1 MGWIIASLF
10 FYYCAYLTIAETTGI
25 GDEKPLV
32 LLFFLV
38 VATILLIVFIRKT
51 VNSVREKRR
60 DEEEEARKKEKEE
73 QYRTQAQKRKE
84 NFRNRLPSNIII
96 TDVVPQVGKK
106 WATELIEEFKSYT
119 YMKRSLHVQVFDDHI
134 SIGSTRINFNQYGL
148 KNLYDDDCMDVYSAV
163 ISALEASVNAELKA
177 RVNTHFFVYSEYEH
191 SYTLPYGFIKCTL
204 GIDTRQSW

>member
-1 MGWIIASLF
+1 MVYIIIAIIFAIALVWAIYDTYPVLVIVAGCILVLVGMVKLVGWIKAKNIE
-10 FYYCAYLTIAETTGI
+10 I
-25 GDEKPLV
+25 
-32 LLFFLV
+32 
-38 VATILLIVFIRKT
+38 
-51 VNSVREKRR
+51 
-60 DEEEEARKKEKEE
+60 EEEERKKEKEE

-119 YMKRSLHVQVFDDHI
+119 YMKRSLNVKVFDDHI
-134 SIGSTRINFNQYGL
+134 SIGSTSIYFNQYGL
-148 KNLYDDDCMDVYSAV
+148 KNLYDDDRMDVYSAV

-177 RVNTHFFVYSEYEH
+177 RVNTHYFVYSEYEH

>member
-10 FYYCAYLTIAETTGI
+10 FYFCAYLAIVDTTEL

-32 LLFFLV
+32 LLIFLV
-38 VATILLIVFIRKT
+38 VATILLVVFIRKT

-60 DEEEEARKKEKEE
+60 DKEEEARKKEKEE

-84 NFRNRLPSNIII
+84 NFQNRLPSNIII

-106 WATELIEEFKSYT
+106 WATDLIEEFKSYT
-119 YMKRSLHVQVFDDHI
+119 YMKRSLNVKVFDDHI
-134 SIGSTRINFNQYGL
+134 SIGSTSIYFNQYGL
-148 KNLYDDDCMDVYSAV
+148 KNLYDDDRMDVCSAV

-177 RVNTHFFVYSEYEH
+177 RVNTHYFVHSEYEH
-191 SYTLPYGFIKCTL
+191 SLPYGFIKCTL